1 MTGGV
6 IKIPGLKFEVQAVAE
21 TGVGFGVQ
29 GAEAW
34 YKYAKSM
41 KITGNRNGR
50 EVRSSCHIFQNVYIL
65 SFEAK
70 YISFY
75 GEYTHFTNL
84 RCGGHT
90 L

>member
-34 YKYAKSM
+34 
-41 KITGNRNGR
+41 
-50 EVRSSCHIFQNVYIL
+50 
-65 SFEAK
+65 
-70 YISFY
+70 
-75 GEYTHFTNL
+75 
-84 RCGGHT
+84 
-90 L
+90 